1 MEDEGMRVNWRAA
14 VVPLNG
20 ERAIYGRLSRLCRN
34 RAVVVL
40 DHNLPR
46 GHRCN
51 LALML
56 PKDSP
61 SAPNRF
67 VEGRG
72 EVSATALS
80 SMQFHITVK
89 WLELDGEGVTLLEEQ
104 FRRHVHVWGKAL

>member
-1 MEDEGMRVNWRAA
+1 MDDEGIRVNWRAA
-14 VVPLNG
+14 IVPLNG
-20 ERAIYGRLSRLCRN
+20 ERAIYGRLNRLSRN
-34 RAVVVL
+34 WVIVVL

-56 PKDSP
+56 PKSNP
-61 SAPNRF
+61 AVPNRF

-72 EVSATALS
+72 EVAATVLS

-89 WLELDGEGVTLLEEQ
+89 LLELDGDGETLLDEQ
-104 FRRHVHVWGKAL
+104 FMRHAQVWGTRV